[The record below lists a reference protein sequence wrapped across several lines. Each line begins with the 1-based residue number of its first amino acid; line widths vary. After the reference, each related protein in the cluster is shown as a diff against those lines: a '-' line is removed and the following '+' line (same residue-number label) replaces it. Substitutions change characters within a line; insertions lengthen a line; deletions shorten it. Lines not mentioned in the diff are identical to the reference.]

1 MRETR
6 YLVGDTYEK
15 KRIRRL
21 LTEEQPIF
29 IEYDYHELCND
40 LIEQLMDGSVANG
53 DDFDYVL
60 CDFLDDIEL
69 DIKERLGRLPAD
81 ILPYL
86 LRVEEAMG
94 YFKKYL
100 EQIDCIPLPGWLEVN
115 KGTPLSV
122 MEIRL

>member
-6 YLVGDTYEK
+6 YLVGDAYEK

-21 LTEEQPIF
+21 LSEEQPIF

-40 LIEQLMDGSVANG
+40 LIEQLLDGNVADS

-69 DIKERLGRLPAD
+69 DIRERLGKLPAD
-81 ILPYL
+81 VMSYL
-86 LRVEEAMG
+86 LRVEEAMY

-100 EQIDCIPLPGWLEVN
+100 EQIGCIPMPGWMEVRQ
-115 KGTPLSV
+115 GTRLSV
-122 MEIRL
+122 MEITI

>member
-1 MRETR
+1 MRTTR

-40 LIEQLMDGSVANG
+40 LIEQLQDGNVANG

-69 DIKERLGRLPAD
+69 DIRERLGKLPAD
-81 ILPYL
+81 VMSYL
-86 LRVEEAMG
+86 LRVEEALQ

-100 EQIDCIPLPGWLEVN
+100 EQIDCIPMPGWMEVR
-115 KGTPLSV
+115 KGTALSV
-122 MEIRL
+122 MEISL